1 MLVDSH
7 CHLDFE
13 HFDEDRV
20 DVLERMWQ
28 TLDWAVVVSV
38 DLALFPRLSRLV
50 ESHNNLY
57 CSVGIHPNHHVAQES
72 NVAEL
77 VALSQHRR
85 CVAIG
90 ETGMDFFR
98 NDLSQEAQSQRFR
111 YHLQAAKE
119 VQKPVIVHMRE
130 ADEATLS
137 VLREERVEDCG
148 GVMHCFSSTLDSA
161 RRALDMGMYISF
173 SGNVTF
179 KRNDSLREVA
189 KFVPAD
195 RITVETDS
203 PYLAPV
209 PKRGKR
215 NEPSYVQHVAQC
227 IAEVRGMP
235 LDEFSAIT
243 TANAAAL
250 FKVGDV
256 PSL

>member
-7 CHLDFE
+7 CHIDFE
-13 HFDEDRV
+13 HFDEDRAEM
-20 DVLERMWQ
+20 LQSMWQ
-28 TLDWAVVVSV
+28 TLDWALVVSV
-38 DLALFPRLSRLV
+38 DLTLLPRLIALV
-50 ESHNNLY
+50 ESEKNLY
-57 CSVGIHPNHHVAQES
+57 CSVGIHPNHEVEEES
-72 NVAEL
+72 NAQALFEL
-77 VALSQHRR
+77 AQHPR

-98 NDLSQEAQSQRFR
+98 NSLSEEVQANRFR
-111 YHLQAAKE
+111 YHLQAASLA
-119 VQKPVIVHMRE
+119 QKPVIVHMRD
-130 ADEATLS
+130 ADEATLAILKEGN
-137 VLREERVEDCG
+137 VAGCG
-148 GVMHCFSSTLDSA
+148 GVMHCFSSTKDAA

-179 KRNDSLREVA
+179 KRNDDLRDVA

-195 RITVETDS
+195 RIVVETDS

-215 NEPSYVQHVAQC
+215 NEPSYVQYVAQC

-235 LDEFSAIT
+235 LDEFSAMT

-250 FKVGDV
+250 FKV
-256 PSL
+256 